1 MRKLSLLVAV
11 VSGVAFG
18 QPAATG
24 QFLLRLEPTRPG
36 FTLQNMSAEEARLA
50 SQHSS
55 YLFSLL
61 DSGKLNL
68 AAQVFD
74 PKGLWGLV
82 IVNAPDVEAAR
93 ALLEGDPGVK
103 GKMFRGEVLPVRV
116 VLEKPGA
123 GDSTPAFV
131 PDPKT
136 LAAYA
141 GVYKSEQLPIEI
153 TAFVKD
159 GKLYMQG
166 AGQAEFPLKAKS
178 ATQFEFPAAQIQ
190 IEFDSPA
197 SFTLKQGGR
206 TSQFKKVVTP

>member
-1 MRKLSLLVAV
+1 MRKLSLLGALLA
-11 VSGVAFG
+11 GGCLA

-36 FTLQNMSAEEARLA
+36 FTLQNMSADEARLA
-50 SQHSS
+50 SQHLQ
-55 YLFSLL
+55 YLISLL
-61 DSGKLNL
+61 DSGKLSL
-68 AAQVFD
+68 AAQVFE
-74 PKGLWGLV
+74 PKALWGMV
-82 IVNAPDVEAAR
+82 IVNAPDSEAAR
-93 ALLEGDPGVK
+93 TLLEGDPGVK

-116 VLEKPGA
+116 VLQKSAA
-123 GDSTPAFV
+123 GDSAAPFV

-141 GVYKSEQLPIEI
+141 GAYKSEQLPIEI
-153 TAFVKD
+153 TVFVKD

-166 AGQAEFPLKAKS
+166 AGQPEFPLKPKS

-197 SFTLKQGGR
+197 GFTLKQGGR
-206 TSQFKKVVTP
+206 TSQFKKVVAP